1 MPPITASP
9 DLIASMPHWLQ
20 VLLVLLGAIVPVASL
35 VASILNAYVRAA
47 KAREE
52 RVPTWMLAVTG
63 AVNVAALNPDKTAE
77 AVKTAKTQPEVT
89 P

>member
-1 MPPITASP
+1 MPPVIASP

-20 VLLVLLGAIVPVASL
+20 VALVVLGAVVPTFSLLASL
-35 VASILNAYVRAA
+35 INAYVRAA

-52 RVPTWMLAVTG
+52 KVPTWMLAV
-63 AVNVAALNPDKTAE
+63 ASVVNVGALNPDKSVE
-77 AVKTAKTQPEVT
+77 AVKAMKAPEVA